1 MFINLAVISILFAVV
16 AYAIVNAVYKRT
28 SYSRMTH
35 KSLLTVLF
43 DDGSRGEFNIYQQL
57 SFIEKKGGRFL
68 FNVYLPYEDGTTE
81 IDAMLLFSS
90 GLYVFE
96 SKNYSGWIFGT
107 AKDRYWTQ
115 TLPTGKGHTAHKER
129 FLNPLFQN
137 ALHIRQL
144 KAFCGT
150 EELPC
155 FSVVVFSDGCTLK
168 SKIDAKPPEYVCHAE
183 DLSDV
188 VIDIHHKTDVHLS
201 EEQLQTLYDRLY
213 PLSQCTEEE
222 KQAHIERIKKR
233 HSDHDTK

>member
-1 MFINLAVISILFAVV
+1 MFIHLAVLSILFLAVV
-16 AYAIVNAVYKRT
+16 YAITNAFYKKST
-28 SYSRMTH
+28 YSRMTH
-35 KSLLTVLF
+35 NPLYTVLF
-43 DDGSRGEFNIYQQL
+43 NDGIRGEFNIYREL
-57 SFIEKKGGRFL
+57 SIFEKKGGRLL

-81 IDAMLLFSS
+81 IDVLLLFSS

-107 AKDRYWTQ
+107 AKDRNWTQ
-115 TLPTGKGHTAHKER
+115 TLPSGKGRSSHKER

-144 KAFCGT
+144 KAFCET

-155 FSVVVFSDGCTLK
+155 HSVVVFSNGCILK
-168 SKIDAKPPEYVCHAE
+168 SKIDAKPPEYVCQT
-183 DLSDV
+183 DDVSDV
-188 VIDIHHKTDVHLS
+188 IIDIHHKADVHLS

-233 HSDHDTK
+233 HPDRESK